1 MRKRNRNSSKFF
13 SFRYYTNAGI
23 RICML
28 GLPNKV
34 PHADFMSRYSIIAP
48 KIFSDMAGDAR
59 GCAAKALVEAG
70 LDADEFRCG
79 STKVRYHKD
88 GYKHILGVR
97 VCRGWGS
104 GFVVG
109 EDLRLSWVGI
119 CVCRGWGSLF
129 VLGGGRS
136 SSWVRV
142 GVSRWKGPSEC
153 WKGGEV
159 SFVVVDRGVVHRGWK
174 VCGLWW
180 FMGVWFVVVRF
191 VV

>member
-1 MRKRNRNSSKFF
+1 
-13 SFRYYTNAGI
+13 
-23 RICML
+23 ML

-79 STKVRYHKD
+79 STKVRYYKD

-109 EDLRLSWVGI
+109 KDVNNETRNV
-119 CVCRGWGSLF
+119 
-129 VLGGGRS
+129 
-136 SSWVRV
+136 
-142 GVSRWKGPSEC
+142 KNA
-153 WKGGEV
+153 
-159 SFVVVDRGVVHRGWK
+159 SFAFGTYFRHK
-174 VCGLWW
+174 PP
-180 FMGVWFVVVRF
+180 
-191 VV
+191 